1 MADSDND
8 MKGLPPSGPPP
19 SGPPQAAWMVT
30 FTDLVSLMLTFFVL
44 LFSMSNVK
52 VDEWDAMID
61 TLTQTLNP
69 SRLTTVAAA
78 TSKFNVGT
86 IFRKRAINLDYLS
99 TVLEETISQDPLLS
113 QSQLI
118 MMDDRLIIALPGDL
132 LFSSGRAVMPDE
144 AKSALFT
151 LGSVLRNIGNQVGVN
166 GHTDPRPPQAD
177 GDFTS
182 NWELSLA
189 RAAAVANTI
198 RRSGYTSEINA
209 YGYADSRF
217 NQLPDM
223 DEEQRLQL
231 ARRVDV
237 VVFPTVGDD

>member
-1 MADSDND
+1 MTNTEDQEQ
-8 MKGLPPSGPPP
+8 KKPVKPST
-19 SGPPQAAWMVT
+19 AWMVT

-69 SRLTTVAAA
+69 SKLTTVAAA
-78 TSKFNVGT
+78 TSKFNIGT

-99 TVLEETISQDPLLS
+99 TVLEDTMAQDDLLS
-113 QSQLI
+113 HSQL
-118 MMDDRLIIALPGDL
+118 MMLDDRLVIALPGDL
-132 LFSSGRAVMPDE
+132 LFPTGRAVMPDE

-151 LGSVLRNIGNQVGVN
+151 LGSVLRNVGNQIGVN
-166 GHTDPRPPQAD
+166 GHTDPRPPSD
-177 GDFTS
+177 ESNFTS

-198 RRSGYTSEINA
+198 RRSGYTDEIFA
-209 YGYADSRF
+209 FGYASSRYH
-217 NQLPDM
+217 QLPKI
-223 DEEQRLQL
+223 DEEQRRQL
-231 ARRVDV
+231 ARRVDI